1 MEDKFIVRTIRYQGL
16 DLVNVCD
23 ADLLGKVVEGDGV
36 KVAINQDYYGG
47 GVKNE
52 DEALELVSKCS
63 IANLAGRRIVGKV
76 LGARLANEQAVKVIG
91 NVPFLMIYKFSR

>member
-1 MEDKFIVRTIRYQGL
+1 MQDKFIVRTIKYEGL
-16 DLVNVCD
+16 DLVNICD

-36 KVAINQDYYGG
+36 KVAISRDYYGG

-63 IANLAGRRIVGKV
+63 IANLTGARIVGKV
-76 LGARLANEQAVKVIG
+76 IDAQLANERAVKVIG